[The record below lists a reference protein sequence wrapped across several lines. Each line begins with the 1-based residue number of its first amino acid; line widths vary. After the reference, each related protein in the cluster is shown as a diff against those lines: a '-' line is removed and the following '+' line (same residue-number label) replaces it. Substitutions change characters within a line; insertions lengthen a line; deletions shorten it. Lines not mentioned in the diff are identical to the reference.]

1 MFKKLLDYLLE
12 RLHEKTTWAS
22 IFVLLVTY
30 FGVQVS
36 PELQAEI
43 TQAGLGIT
51 GIILI
56 ALKEK
61 K

>member
-1 MFKKLLDYLLE
+1 MKKILE
-12 RLHEKTTWAS
+12 WALGRLAEKTTWAS

-30 FGVQVS
+30 FGVQIS

-43 TQAGLGIT
+43 TQTGLGIV